1 MQEQGRKALAY
12 VSSLRVISGIALVP
26 TTSGVGEFMSVPLE
40 GNWFG
45 KNSTCAVYSK
55 DRNKVT
61 TLKGVGQSHP
71 HRNMLSACD
80 IVLSFRKK
88 NHNCYSKVCLLLVFH
103 KETDGSLHSESLN
116 RNSSAH
122 HHAVPQE
129 VTLSPWRASK
139 VCMQGSHVSHPT
151 KTLGKNLQSTRILR
165 GWRPALL
172 SHVGKFRVP

>member
-26 TTSGVGEFMSVPLE
+26 TTSGVGGICVGPIRGELIWEEF
-40 GNWFG
+40 
-45 KNSTCAVYSK
+45 TCAVYSK

-88 NHNCYSKVCLLLVFH
+88 IITAIARYVCFWCFIRKQMAASTLKVWTGTL
-103 KETDGSLHSESLN
+103 
-116 RNSSAH
+116 A
-122 HHAVPQE
+122 PII
-129 VTLSPWRASK
+129 TLSLKRSLSLTLEGQQSLYAGEPCFTSYQNIREELAKHKNIERLKACTSITRRK
-139 VCMQGSHVSHPT
+139 V
-151 KTLGKNLQSTRILR
+151 
-165 GWRPALL
+165 
-172 SHVGKFRVP
+172 